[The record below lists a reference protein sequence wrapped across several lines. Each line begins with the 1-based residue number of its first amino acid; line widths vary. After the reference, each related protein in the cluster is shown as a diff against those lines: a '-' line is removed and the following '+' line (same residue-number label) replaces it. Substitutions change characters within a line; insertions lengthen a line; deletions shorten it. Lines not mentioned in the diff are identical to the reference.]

1 MKSLRSLALAAT
13 AVAALGAVSP
23 AQAALTAFQT
33 FVGNYGVSTD
43 GWGSTTQAGVIS
55 ASVPAG
61 ATVVGAY
68 LYTSTFFNPA
78 LGGVGGT
85 LNGNA
90 LSYANLGVVADSCCS
105 LAAGRMDVTSIIKPL
120 VDGGPGGVYNFNITE
135 TSGTQDGSAL
145 VVVYQL
151 NSLAVSTVGILDGFS
166 ATGGDSTAINFAQ
179 PLDKTAPGF
188 FAEMR
193 LGIGFSCCNQQSTI
207 SVNGTV
213 ITTTAGN
220 NDDGDAVADGALITV
235 GGYDDAFSPMLPNY
249 TADTERYNL
258 VPQINN
264 GDTSIAIR
272 TSNPS
277 RNDNIFLAVFHVAG
291 EAGVN
296 TPPPTNRVPEPGS
309 LALVGLALLGL
320 GAKQRRNARK

>member
-1 MKSLRSLALAAT
+1 
-13 AVAALGAVSP
+13 
-23 AQAALTAFQT
+23 
-33 FVGNYGVSTD
+33 
-43 GWGSTTQAGVIS
+43 
-55 ASVPAG
+55 
-61 ATVVGAY
+61 
-68 LYTSTFFNPA
+68 
-78 LGGVGGT
+78 
-85 LNGNA
+85 
-90 LSYANLGVVADSCCS
+90 
-105 LAAGRMDVTSIIKPL
+105 
-120 VDGGPGGVYNFNITE
+120 
-135 TSGTQDGSAL
+135 
-145 VVVYQL
+145 
-151 NSLAVSTVGILDGFS
+151 LDGFS